1 MPRQSG
7 PVAVGGTSMG
17 ALLRLLTP
25 LRHAAA
31 AFFKHDLALRRD
43 AAGLQIVLEAK
54 VEPTPARPQ
63 VKKGS
68 REEVALRK
76 DKQELALIV
85 QQLGELLDEL
95 PETRPALRHLVFVEQ
110 ALKKKG
116 LRSLHKLPIKVLQRA
131 LEQLEGLVTNWSPV
145 GLASLRSKMAVAII
159 DREHMDPEAEAEHYR
174 TSMPMEAPEPSVT
187 RAGSKLGNA
196 SSSADPAEP
205 ALSDDDVLAAAYA
218 ALGASAPPQAGPAQA
233 GAGLAMELHTE
244 LGSPSAKA
252 LARAAGRP
260 SEPLPAIKLRE
271 FEA

>member
-1 MPRQSG
+1 MSLISR
-7 PVAVGGTSMG
+7 
-17 ALLRLLTP
+17 ALNP
-25 LRHAAA
+25 LRQALR
-31 AFFKHDLALRRD
+31 AFFVHD
-43 AAGLQIVLEAK
+43 I
-54 VEPTPARPQ
+54 
-63 VKKGS
+63 
-68 REEVALRK
+68 ALRK
-76 DKQELALIV
+76 SSAGLSVVLEERATPDKTGKDGPEEALARKDREAVDLILV
-85 QQLGELLDEL
+85 QLADVLADGPD
-95 PETRPALRHLVFVEQ
+95 THSTLRHLVFVEH
-110 ALKKKG
+110 ALNRKG
-116 LRSLHKLPIKVLQRA
+116 LRALDKLPVDVLQRA
-131 LEQLEGLVTNWSPV
+131 LEQLEGVVSNWSPV
-145 GLASLRSKMAVAII
+145 GLANLRSKMAVAII